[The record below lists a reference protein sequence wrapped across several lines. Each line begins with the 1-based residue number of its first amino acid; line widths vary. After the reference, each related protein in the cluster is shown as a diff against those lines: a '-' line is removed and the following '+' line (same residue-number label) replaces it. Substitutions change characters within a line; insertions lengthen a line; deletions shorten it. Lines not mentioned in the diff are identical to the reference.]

1 MKSKTITFSQ
11 EDLAKAGYNI
21 QTHRRT
27 AQERMI
33 EIGVMTE
40 EKVLKMFEKEKYL
53 TAFLISK
60 KYNMPDR
67 TAGGALE
74 RLRRKGIV
82 TESYAMLLSADKKHR
97 LNHVF
102 RLVKKN
108 GRRKRNNKKV

>member
-11 EDLAKAGYNI
+11 EDLDKAGYNI
-21 QTHRRT
+21 PTHRRT
-27 AQERMI
+27 ARERMI

-60 KYNMPDR
+60 KYHMPDR

-74 RLRRKGIV
+74 RLRRKGTV
-82 TESYAMLLSADKKHR
+82 TESYEMLLSADKKHR

-102 RLVKKN
+102 KLVKKW
-108 GRRKRNNKKV
+108 KKKK